1 MRFND
6 MMVRPGIY
14 CAITL
19 LGVSGYRSIAQ
30 TLPEPYLQIPEARQL
45 GWHSLEYYAFVHFG
59 HNTFT
64 GEEWGRSQSP
74 PDVFN
79 PTSLDTDQWAQS
91 FAKAGM
97 GGMIL
102 TAKHHDGMALW
113 NSSTTTYKIA
123 NSAWAKNRKEQGLDS
138 DVVRMAAESA
148 KKYGIR
154 FGIYLSPWD
163 IHRDP
168 AMPKPGLA
176 GTIFDEPQIFGDASP
191 GDYNELY
198 SQQLTELLTME
209 LNDGS
214 QINVFELWLDGAS
227 GSDTVQT
234 FDWAQYRDIIR
245 KHQPEAVMWGHQG
258 VDARWVGNEDGY
270 TLETNWHTINVT
282 QDDARLSEQDLM
294 VGARDGTY
302 WTPAESDARIR
313 DGWFW
318 HEEEKPKAGDVL
330 MAMYLKTVG
339 RSVTLNLD
347 VPPDTRGLIEDEDIA
362 SLMEFKDRRE
372 SLLGQGILQ
381 PGANVTAS
389 SVREGDSDAYG
400 PQNLLDGRDDSYW
413 AMDDDETNGW
423 VEIDLGYE
431 RPVSGFIVQE
441 HIALGQRVGSYT
453 IEAFVGGEYTI
464 VVNGTSIG
472 YKRIDVLSK
481 TVSTSQIR
489 LSITQS
495 NAVPLLQQFQVLG
508 SSDISNTGRG

>member
-1 MRFND
+1 MRLND

-14 CAITL
+14 YAITL
-19 LGVSGYRSIAQ
+19 LGVSGYISLAQ
-30 TLPEPYLQIPEARQL
+30 TLPEPYLHVPEARQL
-45 GWHSLEYYAFVHFG
+45 EWHSLEYYAFVHFG

-91 FAKAGM
+91 FSNAGM

-123 NSAWAKNRKEQGLDS
+123 NSAWAKNRTEQGLDS

-209 LNDGS
+209 LSDGS
-214 QINVFELWLDGAS
+214 QIDVFELWLDGAS

-234 FDWAQYRDIIR
+234 FDWARYRDIIR
-245 KHQPEAVMWGHQG
+245 DHQPEAVMWGHQG

-282 QDDARLSEQDLM
+282 QDDSRLGEQDLM

-313 DGWFW
+313 AGWFW
-318 HEEEKPKAGDVL
+318 HEEEKPKAGDAL
-330 MAMYLKTVG
+330 MDMYLKTVG

-362 SLMEFKDRRE
+362 SLMEFKVLRE
-372 SLLGQGILQ
+372 SLLGKGVLK

-389 SVREGDSDAYG
+389 SIREGDSDAYG

-413 AMDDDETNGW
+413 TMEDDEATGW
-423 VEIDLGYE
+423 VEINLDDE
-431 RPVSGFIVQE
+431 RPVSSFIVQE

-472 YKRIDVLSK
+472 YKRIDVLSN
-481 TVSTSQIR
+481 TVSTSRIR

-495 NAVPLLQQFQVLG
+495 NAVPVLQQFQVLG
-508 SSDISNTGRG
+508 SSDISNTTR